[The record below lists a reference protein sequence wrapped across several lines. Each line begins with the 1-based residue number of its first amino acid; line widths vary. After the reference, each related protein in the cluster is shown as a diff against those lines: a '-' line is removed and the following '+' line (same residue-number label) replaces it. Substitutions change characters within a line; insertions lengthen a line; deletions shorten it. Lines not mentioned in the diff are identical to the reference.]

1 MMIGGFTL
9 VVLVMLGLALVTVF
23 MGVKVVPQGCE
34 YTVERFGRYTRTLQ
48 PGPAPD
54 HRRSSSASA
63 RGST

>member
-9 VVLVMLGLALVTVF
+9 VVLVILGLALVTVF
-23 MGVKVVPQGCE
+23 MGVKVVPQGSE
-34 YTVERFGRYTRTLQ
+34 YTVERFGRYTRTLP

-54 HRRSSSASA
+54 HAVRRARSA